1 MQTNNQTIYL
11 GGGCFWC
18 TEAIFRLIRGVIS
31 VTPGFSGGSTANP
44 TYEMVCSGKSG
55 HAEVIKVEFDPDT
68 IPLIDILDIFFHT
81 HDPTSLNRQGAD
93 EGLEYR
99 SIILYVNEEQ
109 RIVAEDC
116 IYELNNSGEYISQIV
131 TEVIPLEQFYEA
143 DRSHKAY
150 YEKNSYMPYCQIV
163 ISPKLA
169 HLRQTYAKN
178 MKTNG

>member
-18 TEAIFRLIRGVIS
+18 TEAIFRLLRGVIS
-31 VTPGFSGGSTANP
+31 VTSGYAGGTIENP
-44 TYEMVCSGKSG
+44 SYNMVCTGKSG
-55 HAEVIKVEFDPDT
+55 HAEVVKVTFDPEI
-68 IPLIDILDIFFHT
+68 IPLHDIVDIFFHT

-93 EGLEYR
+93 EGTQYR
-99 SIILYVNEEQ
+99 SIILYTNEEQ

-116 IYELNNSGEYISQIV
+116 IYELKNSGEYKSPIV
-131 TEVIPLEQFYEA
+131 TEVKPLVQFYEA
-143 DRSHKAY
+143 DTSHSEY

-169 HLRQTYAKN
+169 HLRERYAKN
-178 MKTNG
+178 IKTNG